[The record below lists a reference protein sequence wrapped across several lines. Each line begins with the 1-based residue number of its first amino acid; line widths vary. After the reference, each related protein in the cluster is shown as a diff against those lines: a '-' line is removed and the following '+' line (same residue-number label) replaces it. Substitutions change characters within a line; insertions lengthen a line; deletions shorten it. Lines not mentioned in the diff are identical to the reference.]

1 MKMTEAEIIEQ
12 CREFLSGERDERI
25 AARQW
30 LTSCKPFLSVA
41 DEFRGTGFAF
51 FRVAEML
58 ASDDPGPLSKLALE
72 RLRQALADQP
82 V

>member
-1 MKMTEAEIIEQ
+1 MTEAEIIKYCKQ
-12 CREFLSGERDERI
+12 FLAGERDERI

-41 DEFRGTGFAF
+41 DEFRSTGFAF

-58 ASDDPGPLSKLALE
+58 ASDEPGPLSKLAKE
-72 RLRQALADQP
+72 RLRQALSDQA